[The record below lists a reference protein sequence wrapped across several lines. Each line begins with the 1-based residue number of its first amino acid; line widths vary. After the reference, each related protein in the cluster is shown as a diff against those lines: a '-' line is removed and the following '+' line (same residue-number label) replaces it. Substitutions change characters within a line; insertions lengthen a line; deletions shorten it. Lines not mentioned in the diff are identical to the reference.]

1 MPIITSIKPQKTR
14 KRVSVYLDGKFGFG
28 IDLESLVRFK
38 LRVEKELTEAEVK
51 KIVKEAEFQKVYAK
65 VLRFA
70 SLRPRSEK
78 EFRQWLRK
86 YKVHKSLYRELFR
99 KLKRLDF
106 LNDRKF
112 SFWWVGQRMDF
123 RPKSKRML
131 YYELKNKGIE
141 KDIIDEVISELKIDE
156 VQVALAL
163 VEKKKSRWEKMGGF
177 EARKRI
183 SDFLARRGFGWDVIK
198 EVVKKQLS

>member
-1 MPIITSIKPQKTR
+1 MPIITSIKPQKTG
-14 KRVSVYLDGKFGFG
+14 KRVSVYLDGEFGFG
-28 IDLESLVRFK
+28 IDLGSLVRFK

-51 KIVKEAEFQKVYAK
+51 EIVKEAEFQKVYVK

-86 YKVHKSLYRELFR
+86 HRVHKSLHRELFR

-112 SFWWVGQRMDF
+112 SFWWVEQRMDF
-123 RPKSKRML
+123 RPKSKRAL
-131 YYELKNKGIE
+131 CYELRNKGIE

-163 VEKKKSRWEKMGGF
+163 VKKKKSRWEKMGGF
-177 EARKRI
+177 EARKRM
-183 SDFLARRGFGWDVIK
+183 SDFLAGEG
-198 EVVKKQLS
+198 LGGM